1 MYSITCLKKNLNSET
16 HLALRFSDNKGT
28 QTLITII
35 SLKKR
40 QTDILTTQKKK
51 DNLRI
56 KDGSLQ
62 TINSAFWEKK
72 KKNEMVVFLFHFRPV
87 TIPITNQLSCA
98 NKHLGP
104 TTSEDSA
111 QVAPCW
117 LQVEKKARTA
127 VKTQHRQK

>member
-1 MYSITCLKKNLNSET
+1 MSTQFLPGLLCNTGDMYSSTCLKKNLNSET

-62 TINSAFWEKK
+62 TINSAFC
-72 KKNEMVVFLFHFRPV
+72 FRY
-87 TIPITNQLSCA
+87 
-98 NKHLGP
+98 
-104 TTSEDSA
+104 
-111 QVAPCW
+111 
-117 LQVEKKARTA
+117 
-127 VKTQHRQK
+127 